1 MMRRPRKPL
10 IALTLPILLC
20 AAALSGAAP
29 AQPIT
34 PYPREVTSVEKL
46 HAWTF
51 DTGEEGWTAA
61 NDCTLSAHGGTL
73 RIRSTGGDPYV
84 RGPAVKIAG
93 PMAVKLR
100 AKCATAGRGQ
110 IFWTTVQSPE
120 WEQKKSAGFDLVHD
134 GEWHDYVV
142 PLDVRGTLTNLRLDP
157 GTAPGEI
164 QLDSVELQRQRM
176 HPLEIEAVVVG
187 ERTAMVHLR
196 NHSDNQ
202 IDFSINGQPGTIK
215 GKQTFPIRLTAP
227 FAPPFAPFRIVVE
240 PKGLPRLSRTV
251 FLYRTVAR
259 GAWITRQSE
268 DFTLRVAPDGSGARI
283 EREDALV
290 AVIAPLVH
298 WDGVTPKLK
307 LADQTG
313 PIRFLGDGVTLSVA
327 LENDEILVSIESDTP
342 CEGPVL
348 RALGTLEQGL
358 FAGLEYLGKRER
370 SSSKLDIETDEHLRF
385 APDPLKVTMPLMACV
400 TERGAAAMT
409 WNDMTLQP
417 VFASPNFFDGTAD
430 HRMALRGKKI
440 EARILVRR
448 APLEETILW
457 AVNRRGLPPL
467 PKPPRT
473 RNAQWKLCLD
483 SINGPIKGEGGWGHC
498 AEPRWARRP
507 HADIASTIWRLT
519 GTAPELPE
527 LVAGGSHVRNDTI
540 YFVTGRVDQWL
551 QRKAGEIG
559 NIIRQQQPDGSFRY
573 SGDYQRGHYED
584 TASGYCA
591 QKAAMLLDYAWAT
604 GGPMARDAGLR
615 TLKYMKRFTV
625 PRGAQT
631 WELSLHT
638 PDILASAYLVW
649 AYVRGYEL
657 TGKEEYLDRA
667 RAWALSGVPFVY
679 LWGRYPIMVYATVP
693 VYGATNWRSPNWMGL
708 PVQWCGTVYA
718 YALGLLAPY
727 DKTLDWHR
735 LAEGILIAGEQMQY
749 PDGKLVGCLPDV
761 FELAAQR
768 RAGPSINPC
777 ALVSLRLLLDGE
789 VDFLSVAADDTHRV
803 AAPFPVTISD
813 GKATVRA
820 KEGVAYQVLV
830 DGKRIV
836 DVTSAGTDVIALD

>member
-1 MMRRPRKPL
+1 MMRRPGR
-10 IALTLPILLC
+10 LPTAFEFLMVVL
-20 AAALSGAAP
+20 AAALSGTVL
-29 AQPIT
+29 AQSIN
-34 PYPREVTSVEKL
+34 PYPREVVNVETL

-51 DTGEEGWTAA
+51 DAGDEGWTAV
-61 NDCTLSAHGGTL
+61 NDCALSVQGGTL
-73 RIRSTGGDPYV
+73 RIRSTGGDPYL
-84 RGPAVKIAG
+84 RGPTVKIRG
-93 PMAVKLR
+93 PIAAKLR

-110 IFWTTVQSPE
+110 IFWTTAASPGWGE
-120 WEQKKSAGFDLVHD
+120 RKSAGFDLVHD
-134 GEWHDYVV
+134 GEWHEYVV
-142 PLDVRGTLTNLRLDP
+142 PLEVRGTLTGLRLDP

-164 QLDSVELQRQRM
+164 QVDAIELQRLTL
-176 HPLEIEAVVVG
+176 HPLEIEAVIAS
-187 ERTAMVHLR
+187 ERTVMVHLR
-196 NHSDNQ
+196 NHSGSR

-215 GKQTFPIRLTAP
+215 GKQTLPIRLRAP
-227 FAPPFAPFRIVVE
+227 AAPAFARFPIVVQ
-240 PKGLPRLSRTV
+240 PKDLPPISRTV
-251 FLYRTVAR
+251 FLYRTAAR
-259 GAWITRQSE
+259 GAWITRES
-268 DFTLRVAPDGSGARI
+268 DSLTLRVAPDGSGVRI
-283 EREDALV
+283 EREEMLV

-298 WDGVTPKLK
+298 RDGVVPKLK
-307 LADQTG
+307 LTDQTG
-313 PIRFLGDGVTLSVA
+313 PIRFRGDGIAASVA
-327 LENDEILVSIESDTP
+327 LKKDELLISIESDTP

-370 SSSKLDIETDEHLRF
+370 SSSKLDIETEEHLRF

-400 TERGAAAMT
+400 TERGAAAIT
-409 WNDMTLQP
+409 WKDMSLQP

-448 APLEETILW
+448 IPLEETILW
-457 AVNRRGLPPL
+457 AVNRYGLPPL
-467 PKPPRT
+467 PNPPRT
-473 RNAQWKLCLD
+473 RDAQWKLCLD

-519 GTAPELPE
+519 GTAPELPD

-540 YFVTGRVDQWL
+540 YFVTGRVNEWL
-551 QRKAGEIG
+551 ERKAGEIR

-573 SGDYQRGHYED
+573 TGKYRRGHFEN

-591 QKAAMLLDYAWAT
+591 QKATVLLDYAWVT
-604 GGPMARDAGLR
+604 GGRMARDVGLK
-615 TLKYMKRFTV
+615 TLEYMKRFRV

-657 TGKEEYLDRA
+657 TGKEEYLDCA

-679 LWGRYPIMVYATVP
+679 LWGRYPIMVYATIP
-693 VYGATNWRSPNWMGL
+693 VYGATNWRAPNWMGL

-735 LAEGILIAGEQMQY
+735 LAEGILIAAEQMQY

-768 RAGPSINPC
+768 RAGPSINAC

-803 AAPFPVTISD
+803 AAPFPVTISQ

-820 KEGVAYQVLV
+820 KEGVAYQALV

-836 DVTSAGTDVIALD
+836 DVTSVGTDVIALD